1 MMTYT
6 ELVGFLLVPSA
17 YAHEDGTPHA
27 EPAESEAQ
35 ACMGLAENNGCN
47 VTIDGAARG
56 GRCLPASCKAG
67 EGTPAATNSAG
78 YYDCLWCTVAG
89 VSTTSLSDEGEGV
102 GGGGLSCAT
111 SQASG
116 NLMMLALGGMVA
128 CGIVARRR
136 FAR

>member
-1 MMTYT
+1 MTYMG
-6 ELVGFLLVPSA
+6 LVSFLLVSSA
-17 YAHEDGTPHA
+17 YAHDDGTPHA
-27 EPAESEAQ
+27 EPAEAEAQ

-89 VSTTSLSDEGEGV
+89 ASATASDEGEGV
-102 GGGGLSCAT
+102 GGGGVSCA
-111 SQASG
+111 ASHATD
-116 NLMMLALGGMVA
+116 NLMMLMLGGMAA
-128 CGIVARRR
+128 CSMMLRRR
-136 FAR
+136 FTR